1 MIQNDRSFTF
11 DRVVQLALFAG
22 LAWGLVLLLDYLS
35 DVLLP
40 FVIGLVVAYFLDPV
54 TNRVQHVIKQ
64 RVLAALFTLVSITLA
79 VSLVVWFMVPMV
91 GNELAEMGRTVSKMA
106 ANTELAQAAKEHLP
120 ENVWEEV
127 NEILKRDDVKR
138 YLTSDGAVQMAKD
151 TAKNLLPG
159 AWGVLSGAANVLTFI
174 TGILVIMLYVV
185 FLLIDYHNMA
195 ARWRDY
201 LPPSIRDDVSGFV
214 EEFIQATNRYFRSQ
228 ALVACCVAVLFAIG
242 FSTIGLPLAILMGIF
257 IGLLNM
263 VPYLQIVGTI
273 PCLLLAG
280 LKALEQGDNFL
291 GALGLV
297 LLVFGVVQLIQE
309 TVLVSRFQ
317 GEAMGLSPAIIL
329 LSISVWGKLLGFLG
343 LILALP
349 LTCLGLD
356 LLSPLSLEIRT
367 GGRTLE
373 EQGIEEPVVQKKPLR
388 IALYESPTP
397 NINDS
402 LISGY
407 LSTTD
412 KLQR

>member
-11 DRVVQLALFAG
+11 ARVVQLALFAG

-79 VSLVVWFMVPMV
+79 VSLVAWFMVPMV
-91 GNELAEMGRTVSKMA
+91 GNELAQMGRTVSKMA

-185 FLLIDYHNMA
+185 FLLIDYHNIA

-349 LTCLGLD
+349 LTCLGLAYYRRY
-356 LLSPLSLEIRT
+356 LWKF
-367 GGRTLE
+367 
-373 EQGIEEPVVQKKPLR
+373 EPAGEPSKIK
-388 IALYESPTP
+388 E
-397 NINDS
+397 
-402 LISGY
+402 
-407 LSTTD
+407 
-412 KLQR
+412 

>member
-1 MIQNDRSFTF
+1 MIPNDRSFTF

-91 GNELAEMGRTVSKMA
+91 GNELADMGRTVSKMA
-106 ANTELAQAAKEHLP
+106 SNTELAQAAKEHLP
-120 ENVWEEV
+120 ENVWEEL

-151 TAKNLLPG
+151 TAKKLLPG
-159 AWGVLSGAANVLTFI
+159 VWGVLSGAANVLTFI
-174 TGILVIMLYVV
+174 TGLLVIMLYVV

-201 LPPSIRDDVSGFV
+201 LPPSMRDDVSRFV

-228 ALVACCVAVLFAIG
+228 ALVACCVAVLFAIS
-242 FSTIGLPLAILMGIF
+242 FSIIGLPLAILMGIF

-280 LKALEQGDNFL
+280 LKALEQGDNFF

-349 LTCLGLD
+349 LTCLGLIYYRRY
-356 LLSPLSLEIRT
+356 LWKLEPA
-367 GGRTLE
+367 G
-373 EQGIEEPVVQKKPLR
+373 EPSEIK
-388 IALYESPTP
+388 E
-397 NINDS
+397 
-402 LISGY
+402 
-407 LSTTD
+407 
-412 KLQR
+412 

>member
-1 MIQNDRSFTF
+1 MIPNDRSFTF
-11 DRVVQLALFAG
+11 DRVLQLALFAG

-106 ANTELAQAAKEHLP
+106 ANTELAQAAKENLP

-151 TAKNLLPG
+151 TAKKLLPG
-159 AWGVLSGAANVLTFI
+159 VWGVLSGAANVLTFI
-174 TGILVIMLYVV
+174 TGLLVIMLYVV

-228 ALVACCVAVLFAIG
+228 ALVACCVAVLFSIG
-242 FSTIGLPLAILMGIF
+242 FSIIGLPLAILMGIF

-349 LTCLGLD
+349 LTCLGLAYYRRY
-356 LLSPLSLEIRT
+356 LWKF
-367 GGRTLE
+367 
-373 EQGIEEPVVQKKPLR
+373 EPAGEPSKIK
-388 IALYESPTP
+388 E
-397 NINDS
+397 
-402 LISGY
+402 
-407 LSTTD
+407 
-412 KLQR
+412 

>member
-1 MIQNDRSFTF
+1 MIPNDRSFTF

-40 FVIGLVVAYFLDPV
+40 FVTGLVVAYFLDPV

-91 GNELAEMGRTVSKMA
+91 GNELADMGRTVSKMA

-151 TAKNLLPG
+151 TAKKLLPG
-159 AWGVLSGAANVLTFI
+159 VWGVLSGAANVLTFI
-174 TGILVIMLYVV
+174 TGLLVIMLYVV

-201 LPPSIRDDVSGFV
+201 LPPSMRDDVSGFV

-242 FSTIGLPLAILMGIF
+242 FSIIGLPLAILMGIF

-349 LTCLGLD
+349 LTCLGLAYYRRY
-356 LLSPLSLEIRT
+356 LWKF
-367 GGRTLE
+367 
-373 EQGIEEPVVQKKPLR
+373 EPAGEPSKIK
-388 IALYESPTP
+388 E
-397 NINDS
+397 
-402 LISGY
+402 
-407 LSTTD
+407 
-412 KLQR
+412 

>member
-1 MIQNDRSFTF
+1 MIPNDRSFTF

-40 FVIGLVVAYFLDPV
+40 FFAGLVVAYFLDPV
-54 TNRVQHVIKQ
+54 TNRVHHVIKQ

-91 GNELAEMGRTVSKMA
+91 GNELADMGRTVSKMA
-106 ANTELAQAAKEHLP
+106 SNTELAQAAKEHLP
-120 ENVWEEV
+120 ENVWEEL

-151 TAKNLLPG
+151 TAKKLLPG
-159 AWGVLSGAANVLTFI
+159 VWGVLSGAANVLTFI
-174 TGILVIMLYVV
+174 TGLLVIMLYVV

-201 LPPSIRDDVSGFV
+201 LPPSMRDDVSRFV

-242 FSTIGLPLAILMGIF
+242 FSIIGLPLAILMGIF

-280 LKALEQGDNFL
+280 LKALEQGDNFF

-349 LTCLGLD
+349 LTCLGLIYYRRY
-356 LLSPLSLEIRT
+356 LWKLEPA
-367 GGRTLE
+367 G
-373 EQGIEEPVVQKKPLR
+373 EPSEIK
-388 IALYESPTP
+388 E
-397 NINDS
+397 
-402 LISGY
+402 
-407 LSTTD
+407 
-412 KLQR
+412 

>member
-1 MIQNDRSFTF
+1 MIPNDRSFTF

-22 LAWGLVLLLDYLS
+22 LVWGLVLLLDYLS

-40 FVIGLVVAYFLDPV
+40 FFVGLLVAYFLDPV
-54 TNRVQHVIKQ
+54 TNRVQHVIKP
-64 RVLAALFTLVSITLA
+64 RVLAALFTMVSITLA
-79 VSLVVWFMVPMV
+79 VSLVFWFMVPMV
-91 GNELAEMGRTVSKMA
+91 GNELADMGRTVSKMA

-127 NEILKRDDVKR
+127 NEILKHDDVKR

-151 TAKNLLPG
+151 TAKKLLPG
-159 AWGVLSGAANVLTFI
+159 VWGVLSGAANVLTFI
-174 TGILVIMLYVV
+174 TGLLVIMLYVV

-201 LPPSIRDDVSGFV
+201 LPPSMRDDVSRFV

-242 FSTIGLPLAILMGIF
+242 FSIIGLPLAILMGIF

-349 LTCLGLD
+349 LTCLGLIYYRRY
-356 LLSPLSLEIRT
+356 LWKLEPT
-367 GGRTLE
+367 S
-373 EQGIEEPVVQKKPLR
+373 EPSEIK
-388 IALYESPTP
+388 E
-397 NINDS
+397 
-402 LISGY
+402 
-407 LSTTD
+407 
-412 KLQR
+412 

>member
-1 MIQNDRSFTF
+1 MIPNDRTLTF
-11 DRVVQLALFAG
+11 DRVIQLALFAG
-22 LAWGLVLLLDYLS
+22 LVWGLVLLLDYLS

-40 FVIGLVVAYFLDPV
+40 FFAGLVVAYFLDPV

-91 GNELAEMGRTVSKMA
+91 GNELADMGRTVSKMA

-151 TAKNLLPG
+151 TAKKLLPG
-159 AWGVLSGAANVLTFI
+159 VWGVLSGAANVLTFI
-174 TGILVIMLYVV
+174 TGLLVIMLYVV

-201 LPPSIRDDVSGFV
+201 LPPSMRDDVSRFV

-242 FSTIGLPLAILMGIF
+242 FSIISLPLAILMGIF

-280 LKALEQGDNFL
+280 LKALEQGDNFF

-349 LTCLGLD
+349 LTCLGLIYYRRY
-356 LLSPLSLEIRT
+356 LWKLEPAN
-367 GGRTLE
+367 
-373 EQGIEEPVVQKKPLR
+373 EPSEIK
-388 IALYESPTP
+388 E
-397 NINDS
+397 
-402 LISGY
+402 
-407 LSTTD
+407 
-412 KLQR
+412 

>member
-1 MIQNDRSFTF
+1 MIPNDRSFTF
-11 DRVVQLALFAG
+11 DRVLQLALFAG
-22 LAWGLVLLLDYLS
+22 LVWGLVLLLDYLS

-79 VSLVVWFMVPMV
+79 VSLIFWFMVPMV
-91 GNELAEMGRTVSKMA
+91 GNELSDMGRTVSKMA

-151 TAKNLLPG
+151 TAKKLLPG
-159 AWGVLSGAANVLTFI
+159 VWGVLSGAANVLTFI
-174 TGILVIMLYVV
+174 TGLLVIMLYVV

-242 FSTIGLPLAILMGIF
+242 FSIIGLPLAILMGIF

-349 LTCLGLD
+349 LTCLGLAYYRRY
-356 LLSPLSLEIRT
+356 LWKF
-367 GGRTLE
+367 
-373 EQGIEEPVVQKKPLR
+373 EPAGEPSKIK
-388 IALYESPTP
+388 E
-397 NINDS
+397 
-402 LISGY
+402 
-407 LSTTD
+407 
-412 KLQR
+412 

>member
-1 MIQNDRSFTF
+1 MIPNDRSFTF
-11 DRVVQLALFAG
+11 DRVVRLALFAG

-40 FVIGLVVAYFLDPV
+40 FVTGLVVAYFLDPV
-54 TNRVQHVIKQ
+54 TNRVQRVIKK

-91 GNELAEMGRTVSKMA
+91 GNELADMGRTVSKMA
-106 ANTELAQAAKEHLP
+106 ADTELAQAAKERLP
-120 ENVWEEV
+120 ENVREEV

-151 TAKNLLPG
+151 TAKKLLPG
-159 AWGVLSGAANVLTFI
+159 VWGVLSGAANVLTFI
-174 TGILVIMLYVV
+174 TGLLVIMLYVV

-201 LPPSIRDDVSGFV
+201 LPPGMRDDVSGFV
-214 EEFIQATNRYFRSQ
+214 GEFIQATNRYFRSQ

-242 FSTIGLPLAILMGIF
+242 FSIIGLPLAILMGIF

-263 VPYLQIVGTI
+263 VPYLQTVGTI

-280 LKALEQGDNFL
+280 LKALEQGDSFL

-297 LLVFGVVQLIQE
+297 LLVFGVVQLIQD
-309 TVLVSRFQ
+309 TVLVPRFQ

-329 LSISVWGKLLGFLG
+329 LSLSVWGKLLGFLG

-349 LTCLGLD
+349 LTCLGLTYYRRYLWKFEPAGD
-356 LLSPLSLEIRT
+356 PPEIK
-367 GGRTLE
+367 E
-373 EQGIEEPVVQKKPLR
+373 
-388 IALYESPTP
+388 
-397 NINDS
+397 
-402 LISGY
+402 
-407 LSTTD
+407 
-412 KLQR
+412 

>member
-1 MIQNDRSFTF
+1 MIPNDRSFTF
-11 DRVVQLALFAG
+11 DRVVRLALFAG
-22 LAWGLVLLLDYLS
+22 LSWGLVLLLDYLS

-40 FVIGLVVAYFLDPV
+40 FFAGLVVAYFLDPV

-120 ENVWEEV
+120 ENVWEEL

-151 TAKNLLPG
+151 TAKKLLPG
-159 AWGVLSGAANVLTFI
+159 VWGVLSGAANVLTFI
-174 TGILVIMLYVV
+174 TGLLVIMLYVV

-228 ALVACCVAVLFAIG
+228 ALVACCVAVLFAFG
-242 FSTIGLPLAILMGIF
+242 FSIIGLPLAILMGIF

-349 LTCLGLD
+349 LTCLGLIYYRRY
-356 LLSPLSLEIRT
+356 LWKLEPA
-367 GGRTLE
+367 G
-373 EQGIEEPVVQKKPLR
+373 EPSEIK
-388 IALYESPTP
+388 E
-397 NINDS
+397 
-402 LISGY
+402 
-407 LSTTD
+407 
-412 KLQR
+412 

>member
-1 MIQNDRSFTF
+1 MIPNDRSFTF

-40 FVIGLVVAYFLDPV
+40 FVTGLVVAYFLDPV

-91 GNELAEMGRTVSKMA
+91 GNELADMGRTVSKMA

-151 TAKNLLPG
+151 TAKKLLPG
-159 AWGVLSGAANVLTFI
+159 VWGVLSGAANVLTFI
-174 TGILVIMLYVV
+174 TGLLVIMLYVV

-201 LPPSIRDDVSGFV
+201 LPPSMRDDVSGFV

-242 FSTIGLPLAILMGIF
+242 FSIIGLPLAILMGIF

-349 LTCLGLD
+349 LTCLGLTYYRRY
-356 LLSPLSLEIRT
+356 LWKF
-367 GGRTLE
+367 
-373 EQGIEEPVVQKKPLR
+373 EPVGDHQEIEK
-388 IALYESPTP
+388 
-397 NINDS
+397 
-402 LISGY
+402 
-407 LSTTD
+407 
-412 KLQR
+412 

>member
-1 MIQNDRSFTF
+1 MIPNDRSFTF
-11 DRVVQLALFAG
+11 GRVLQLALFAG
-22 LAWGLVLLLDYLS
+22 LVWGLVLLLAYLS

-54 TNRVQHVIKQ
+54 TNRVQRVIKQ

-91 GNELAEMGRTVSKMA
+91 GNELADMGRTVSKMA
-106 ANTELAQAAKEHLP
+106 SNTELAQAAKEHLP
-120 ENVWEEV
+120 ENVWEEL

-151 TAKNLLPG
+151 TAKKLLPG
-159 AWGVLSGAANVLTFI
+159 VWGVLSGAGNVLTFI
-174 TGILVIMLYVV
+174 TGLLVIMLYVV

-242 FSTIGLPLAILMGIF
+242 FSIIGLPLAILMGIF

-349 LTCLGLD
+349 LTCLGLTYYRRY
-356 LLSPLSLEIRT
+356 LWKF
-367 GGRTLE
+367 
-373 EQGIEEPVVQKKPLR
+373 EPAGKPSKNK
-388 IALYESPTP
+388 E
-397 NINDS
+397 
-402 LISGY
+402 
-407 LSTTD
+407 
-412 KLQR
+412 

>member
-1 MIQNDRSFTF
+1 MIPNDRTFTF
-11 DRVVQLALFAG
+11 DRVVRLALFAG

-40 FVIGLVVAYFLDPV
+40 FFAGLVVAYFLDPV
-54 TNRVQHVIKQ
+54 TNRVQHVIKP

-79 VSLVVWFMVPMV
+79 ISLVVWVMVPMV
-91 GNELAEMGRTVSKMA
+91 GNELADMGRTVSKMA

-151 TAKNLLPG
+151 TAKKLLPG
-159 AWGVLSGAANVLTFI
+159 VWGVLSGAANVLTFI
-174 TGILVIMLYVV
+174 TGLLVIMLYVV

-201 LPPSIRDDVSGFV
+201 LPPGMRDDVSGFV
-214 EEFIQATNRYFRSQ
+214 GEFIQATNRYFRSQ

-242 FSTIGLPLAILMGIF
+242 FSIIGLPLAILMGIF

-263 VPYLQIVGTI
+263 VPYLQTVGTI

-280 LKALEQGDNFL
+280 LKALEQGDSFL

-297 LLVFGVVQLIQE
+297 LLVFGVVQLIQD
-309 TVLVSRFQ
+309 TVLVPRFQ

-329 LSISVWGKLLGFLG
+329 LSLSVWGKLLGFLG

-349 LTCLGLD
+349 LTCLGLTYYRRYLWKFEPAGD
-356 LLSPLSLEIRT
+356 PPEIK
-367 GGRTLE
+367 E
-373 EQGIEEPVVQKKPLR
+373 
-388 IALYESPTP
+388 
-397 NINDS
+397 
-402 LISGY
+402 
-407 LSTTD
+407 
-412 KLQR
+412 

>member
-11 DRVVQLALFAG
+11 GRVLQLALFAG
-22 LAWGLVLLLDYLS
+22 LVWGLVLLLDYLS

-54 TNRVQHVIKQ
+54 TNRVQHFIKQ

-120 ENVWEEV
+120 ENVWEEM

-242 FSTIGLPLAILMGIF
+242 FFTIGLPLAILMGIF

-349 LTCLGLD
+349 LTCLGLTYYRRY
-356 LLSPLSLEIRT
+356 LWKFEPAGEPSEIK
-367 GGRTLE
+367 E
-373 EQGIEEPVVQKKPLR
+373 
-388 IALYESPTP
+388 
-397 NINDS
+397 
-402 LISGY
+402 
-407 LSTTD
+407 
-412 KLQR
+412 

>member
-79 VSLVVWFMVPMV
+79 VSLVAWFMVPMV
-91 GNELAEMGRTVSKMA
+91 GNELAQMGRTVSKMA

-201 LPPSIRDDVSGFV
+201 LPPSIRDEVSGFV

-349 LTCLGLD
+349 LTCLGLAYYRRY
-356 LLSPLSLEIRT
+356 LWKF
-367 GGRTLE
+367 
-373 EQGIEEPVVQKKPLR
+373 EPAGEPSKNK
-388 IALYESPTP
+388 E
-397 NINDS
+397 
-402 LISGY
+402 
-407 LSTTD
+407 
-412 KLQR
+412 

>member
-1 MIQNDRSFTF
+1 MIPNDRSFTF

-40 FVIGLVVAYFLDPV
+40 FVTGLVVAYFLDPV

-91 GNELAEMGRTVSKMA
+91 GNELADMGRTVSKMA

-151 TAKNLLPG
+151 TAKKLLPG
-159 AWGVLSGAANVLTFI
+159 VWGVLSGAANVLTFI
-174 TGILVIMLYVV
+174 TGLLVIMLYVV

-201 LPPSIRDDVSGFV
+201 LPPSMRDDVSRFV

-242 FSTIGLPLAILMGIF
+242 FSIIGLPLAILMGIF

-349 LTCLGLD
+349 LTCLGLAYYRRY
-356 LLSPLSLEIRT
+356 LWKF
-367 GGRTLE
+367 
-373 EQGIEEPVVQKKPLR
+373 EPAGEPSKNK
-388 IALYESPTP
+388 E
-397 NINDS
+397 
-402 LISGY
+402 
-407 LSTTD
+407 
-412 KLQR
+412 

>member
-1 MIQNDRSFTF
+1 MIPNDRSFTF
-11 DRVVQLALFAG
+11 GRVLQLALFAG

-79 VSLVVWFMVPMV
+79 VSLVAWFMVPMV
-91 GNELAEMGRTVSKMA
+91 GNELAQMGRTVSKMA

-151 TAKNLLPG
+151 TAKKLLPG
-159 AWGVLSGAANVLTFI
+159 VWGVLSGAANVLTFI
-174 TGILVIMLYVV
+174 TGLLVIMLYVV

-242 FSTIGLPLAILMGIF
+242 FFTIGLPLAILMGIF

-349 LTCLGLD
+349 LTCLGLAYYRRY
-356 LLSPLSLEIRT
+356 LWKF
-367 GGRTLE
+367 
-373 EQGIEEPVVQKKPLR
+373 EPAGEPSKIK
-388 IALYESPTP
+388 E
-397 NINDS
+397 
-402 LISGY
+402 
-407 LSTTD
+407 
-412 KLQR
+412 

>member
-1 MIQNDRSFTF
+1 MIPNDRSFTF

-40 FVIGLVVAYFLDPV
+40 FVTGLVVAYFLDPV

-91 GNELAEMGRTVSKMA
+91 GNELADMGRTVSKMA

-151 TAKNLLPG
+151 TAKKLLPG
-159 AWGVLSGAANVLTFI
+159 VWGVLSGAANVLTFI
-174 TGILVIMLYVV
+174 TGLLVIMLYVV

-201 LPPSIRDDVSGFV
+201 LPPSMRDDVSGFV

-242 FSTIGLPLAILMGIF
+242 FSIIGLPLAILMGIF

-349 LTCLGLD
+349 LTCLGLTYYRRYLWKYD
-356 LLSPLSLEIRT
+356 QPGYSPEIK
-367 GGRTLE
+367 E
-373 EQGIEEPVVQKKPLR
+373 
-388 IALYESPTP
+388 
-397 NINDS
+397 
-402 LISGY
+402 
-407 LSTTD
+407 
-412 KLQR
+412 

>member
-1 MIQNDRSFTF
+1 MIPNDRSFTF

-40 FVIGLVVAYFLDPV
+40 FVTGLVVAYFLDPV

-91 GNELAEMGRTVSKMA
+91 GNELADMGRTVSKMA

-201 LPPSIRDDVSGFV
+201 LPPSMRDDVSGFV

-242 FSTIGLPLAILMGIF
+242 FSIIGLPLAILMGIF

-280 LKALEQGDNFL
+280 LKALEQGDNFF

-349 LTCLGLD
+349 LTCLGLTYYRRY
-356 LLSPLSLEIRT
+356 LWKF
-367 GGRTLE
+367 
-373 EQGIEEPVVQKKPLR
+373 EPAGEPSKIK
-388 IALYESPTP
+388 E
-397 NINDS
+397 
-402 LISGY
+402 
-407 LSTTD
+407 
-412 KLQR
+412 

>member
-1 MIQNDRSFTF
+1 MIPNDRSFTF

-40 FVIGLVVAYFLDPV
+40 FFAGLVVAYFLDPV

-91 GNELAEMGRTVSKMA
+91 GNELADMGRTVSKMA
-106 ANTELAQAAKEHLP
+106 SNTELAQAAKEHLP
-120 ENVWEEV
+120 ENVWEEL

-151 TAKNLLPG
+151 TAKKLLPG
-159 AWGVLSGAANVLTFI
+159 VWGVLSGAANVLTFI
-174 TGILVIMLYVV
+174 TGLLVIMLYVV

-201 LPPSIRDDVSGFV
+201 LPPSMRDDVSRFV

-242 FSTIGLPLAILMGIF
+242 FSIIGLPLAILMGIF

-280 LKALEQGDNFL
+280 LKALEQGDNFF

-349 LTCLGLD
+349 LTCLGLIYYRRY
-356 LLSPLSLEIRT
+356 LWKLEPA
-367 GGRTLE
+367 G
-373 EQGIEEPVVQKKPLR
+373 KPSE
-388 IALYESPTP
+388 IKE
-397 NINDS
+397 
-402 LISGY
+402 
-407 LSTTD
+407 
-412 KLQR
+412 

>member
-1 MIQNDRSFTF
+1 MIPNDRSFTF

-40 FVIGLVVAYFLDPV
+40 FVTGLVVAYFLDPV
-54 TNRVQHVIKQ
+54 TNLVQHVIKQ

-91 GNELAEMGRTVSKMA
+91 GNELADMGRTVSKMA
-106 ANTELAQAAKEHLP
+106 SNTELAQAAKEHLP
-120 ENVWEEV
+120 ENVWEEL

-151 TAKNLLPG
+151 TAKKLLPG
-159 AWGVLSGAANVLTFI
+159 VWGVLSGAANVLTFI
-174 TGILVIMLYVV
+174 TGLLVIMLYVV

-201 LPPSIRDDVSGFV
+201 LPPSMRDDVSRFV

-242 FSTIGLPLAILMGIF
+242 FSIIGLPLAILMGIF

-349 LTCLGLD
+349 LTCLGLIYYRRY
-356 LLSPLSLEIRT
+356 LWKLEPA
-367 GGRTLE
+367 G
-373 EQGIEEPVVQKKPLR
+373 EPSEIK
-388 IALYESPTP
+388 E
-397 NINDS
+397 
-402 LISGY
+402 
-407 LSTTD
+407 
-412 KLQR
+412 

>member
-1 MIQNDRSFTF
+1 MIPNDRSLTF
-11 DRVVQLALFAG
+11 DRVIQLALFAG
-22 LAWGLVLLLDYLS
+22 LVWGLVLLLDYLS

-40 FVIGLVVAYFLDPV
+40 FFVGLLVAYFLDPV

-64 RVLAALFTLVSITLA
+64 RVLAALFTMVSITLA
-79 VSLVVWFMVPMV
+79 VSLVFWFMVPMV
-91 GNELAEMGRTVSKMA
+91 GNELADMGRTVSKMA

-127 NEILKRDDVKR
+127 NEILKHDDVKR

-151 TAKNLLPG
+151 TAKKLLPG
-159 AWGVLSGAANVLTFI
+159 VWGVLSGAANVLTFI
-174 TGILVIMLYVV
+174 TGLLVIMLYVV

-201 LPPSIRDDVSGFV
+201 LPPSMRDDVSRFV

-242 FSTIGLPLAILMGIF
+242 FSIISLPLAILMGIF

-280 LKALEQGDNFL
+280 LKALEQGDNFF

-309 TVLVSRFQ
+309 TVLVPRLQ

-349 LTCLGLD
+349 LTCLGLIYYRRY
-356 LLSPLSLEIRT
+356 LWKLEPAN
-367 GGRTLE
+367 
-373 EQGIEEPVVQKKPLR
+373 EPSEIK
-388 IALYESPTP
+388 E
-397 NINDS
+397 
-402 LISGY
+402 
-407 LSTTD
+407 
-412 KLQR
+412 

>member
-1 MIQNDRSFTF
+1 MIPNDRSFTF

-40 FVIGLVVAYFLDPV
+40 FVTGLVVAYFLDPV

-91 GNELAEMGRTVSKMA
+91 GNELADMGRTVSKMA
-106 ANTELAQAAKEHLP
+106 SNTELAQAAKEHLP

-201 LPPSIRDDVSGFV
+201 LPPSMRDDVSGFV

-242 FSTIGLPLAILMGIF
+242 FFTIGLPLAILMGIF

-263 VPYLQIVGTI
+263 VPYLQIVGTL

-349 LTCLGLD
+349 LTCLGLAYYRRY
-356 LLSPLSLEIRT
+356 LWKF
-367 GGRTLE
+367 
-373 EQGIEEPVVQKKPLR
+373 EPAGEPSKNK
-388 IALYESPTP
+388 E
-397 NINDS
+397 
-402 LISGY
+402 
-407 LSTTD
+407 
-412 KLQR
+412 

>member
-1 MIQNDRSFTF
+1 MIPNDRSFTF

-40 FVIGLVVAYFLDPV
+40 FFAGLVVAYFLDPV

-91 GNELAEMGRTVSKMA
+91 GNELADMGRTVSKMA
-106 ANTELAQAAKEHLP
+106 SNTELAQAAKEHLP

-151 TAKNLLPG
+151 TAKKLLPG
-159 AWGVLSGAANVLTFI
+159 VWGVLSGAANVLTFI
-174 TGILVIMLYVV
+174 TGLLVIMLYVV

-201 LPPSIRDDVSGFV
+201 LPPSMRDDVSRFV

-242 FSTIGLPLAILMGIF
+242 FSIIGLPLAILMGIF

-349 LTCLGLD
+349 LTCLGLTYYRRY
-356 LLSPLSLEIRT
+356 LWKF
-367 GGRTLE
+367 
-373 EQGIEEPVVQKKPLR
+373 EPAGEPSDIK
-388 IALYESPTP
+388 E
-397 NINDS
+397 
-402 LISGY
+402 
-407 LSTTD
+407 
-412 KLQR
+412 

>member
-1 MIQNDRSFTF
+1 MIPNDRSFTF
-11 DRVVQLALFAG
+11 DRVVRLALFAG

-40 FVIGLVVAYFLDPV
+40 FFAGLVVAYFLDPV

-91 GNELAEMGRTVSKMA
+91 GNELADMGRTVSKMA
-106 ANTELAQAAKEHLP
+106 SNTELAQAAKEHLP
-120 ENVWEEV
+120 ENVWEEL

-151 TAKNLLPG
+151 TAKKLLPG
-159 AWGVLSGAANVLTFI
+159 VWGVLSGAANVLTFI
-174 TGILVIMLYVV
+174 TGLLVIMLYVV

-201 LPPSIRDDVSGFV
+201 LPPSMRDDVSRFV

-228 ALVACCVAVLFAIG
+228 ALVACCVAVLFAIS
-242 FSTIGLPLAILMGIF
+242 FSIIGLPLAILMGIF

-349 LTCLGLD
+349 LTCLGLIYYRRY
-356 LLSPLSLEIRT
+356 LWKLEPA
-367 GGRTLE
+367 G
-373 EQGIEEPVVQKKPLR
+373 EPSEIK
-388 IALYESPTP
+388 E
-397 NINDS
+397 
-402 LISGY
+402 
-407 LSTTD
+407 
-412 KLQR
+412 

>member
-1 MIQNDRSFTF
+1 MIPNDRSFTF

-40 FVIGLVVAYFLDPV
+40 FFAGLVVAYFLDPV

-91 GNELAEMGRTVSKMA
+91 GNELADMGRTVSKMA
-106 ANTELAQAAKEHLP
+106 SNTELAQAAKEHLP
-120 ENVWEEV
+120 ENVWEEL

-138 YLTSDGAVQMAKD
+138 YLTSDGALQMAKD
-151 TAKNLLPG
+151 TAKKLLPG
-159 AWGVLSGAANVLTFI
+159 VWGVLSGAANVLTFI
-174 TGILVIMLYVV
+174 TGLLVIMLYVV

-201 LPPSIRDDVSGFV
+201 LPPSMRDDVSRFV

-242 FSTIGLPLAILMGIF
+242 FSIIGLPLAILMGIF

-280 LKALEQGDNFL
+280 LKALEQGDNFF

-349 LTCLGLD
+349 LTCLGLIYYRRY
-356 LLSPLSLEIRT
+356 LWKLEPA
-367 GGRTLE
+367 G
-373 EQGIEEPVVQKKPLR
+373 EPSEIK
-388 IALYESPTP
+388 E
-397 NINDS
+397 
-402 LISGY
+402 
-407 LSTTD
+407 
-412 KLQR
+412 

>member
-1 MIQNDRSFTF
+1 MIPNDRSFTF

-40 FVIGLVVAYFLDPV
+40 FFAGLVVAYFLDPV

-91 GNELAEMGRTVSKMA
+91 GNELADMGRTVSKMA
-106 ANTELAQAAKEHLP
+106 SNTELAQAAKEHLP

-151 TAKNLLPG
+151 TAKKLLPG
-159 AWGVLSGAANVLTFI
+159 VWGVLSGAANVLTFI
-174 TGILVIMLYVV
+174 TGLLVIMLYVV

-201 LPPSIRDDVSGFV
+201 LPPSMRDDVSRFV

-242 FSTIGLPLAILMGIF
+242 FSIIGLPLAILMGIF

-349 LTCLGLD
+349 LTCLGLIYYRRY
-356 LLSPLSLEIRT
+356 LWKF
-367 GGRTLE
+367 
-373 EQGIEEPVVQKKPLR
+373 EPAGEPSKNK
-388 IALYESPTP
+388 E
-397 NINDS
+397 
-402 LISGY
+402 
-407 LSTTD
+407 
-412 KLQR
+412 

>member
-1 MIQNDRSFTF
+1 MIPNDRSFTF
-11 DRVVQLALFAG
+11 DRVVRLALFAG

-40 FVIGLVVAYFLDPV
+40 FVTGLVVAYFLDPV
-54 TNRVQHVIKQ
+54 TNRVQHVIKP

-91 GNELAEMGRTVSKMA
+91 GNELADMGRTVSKMA
-106 ANTELAQAAKEHLP
+106 SNTELAQAAKEHLP

-151 TAKNLLPG
+151 TAKKLLPG
-159 AWGVLSGAANVLTFI
+159 VWGVLSGAANVLTFI
-174 TGILVIMLYVV
+174 TGLLVIMLYVV

-201 LPPSIRDDVSGFV
+201 LPPSMRDDVSRFV

-242 FSTIGLPLAILMGIF
+242 FSIIGLPLAILMGIF

-263 VPYLQIVGTI
+263 VPYLQTVGTI

-317 GEAMGLSPAIIL
+317 GKAMGLSPAIIL

-349 LTCLGLD
+349 LTCLGLIYYRRY
-356 LLSPLSLEIRT
+356 LWKLEPA
-367 GGRTLE
+367 G
-373 EQGIEEPVVQKKPLR
+373 EPSEIK
-388 IALYESPTP
+388 E
-397 NINDS
+397 
-402 LISGY
+402 
-407 LSTTD
+407 
-412 KLQR
+412 

>member
-1 MIQNDRSFTF
+1 MISNDRSFTF
-11 DRVVQLALFAG
+11 DRVVRLALFAG

-40 FVIGLVVAYFLDPV
+40 FFAGLVVAYFLDPV
-54 TNRVQHVIKQ
+54 TNQVQHVIKQ

-91 GNELAEMGRTVSKMA
+91 GNELADMGRTVSKMA
-106 ANTELAQAAKEHLP
+106 SNTELAQAAKEHLP
-120 ENVWEEV
+120 ENVWEEL

-151 TAKNLLPG
+151 TAKKLLPG
-159 AWGVLSGAANVLTFI
+159 VWGVLSGAANVLTFI
-174 TGILVIMLYVV
+174 TGLLVIMLYVV

-201 LPPSIRDDVSGFV
+201 LPPSMRDDVSGFV

-228 ALVACCVAVLFAIG
+228 ALLASCVAVLFAIG
-242 FSTIGLPLAILMGIF
+242 FSIIGLPLAILMGIL

-291 GALGLV
+291 GALSLV

-349 LTCLGLD
+349 LTCLGLTYYRRY
-356 LLSPLSLEIRT
+356 LWKFEPAGEPSEIK
-367 GGRTLE
+367 E
-373 EQGIEEPVVQKKPLR
+373 
-388 IALYESPTP
+388 
-397 NINDS
+397 
-402 LISGY
+402 
-407 LSTTD
+407 
-412 KLQR
+412 

>member
-1 MIQNDRSFTF
+1 MIPNDRSFTF
-11 DRVVQLALFAG
+11 GRVLQLALFAG

-40 FVIGLVVAYFLDPV
+40 FVTGLVVAYFLDPV

-91 GNELAEMGRTVSKMA
+91 GNELADMGRTVSKMA
-106 ANTELAQAAKEHLP
+106 SNTELAQTAKEHLP

-138 YLTSDGAVQMAKD
+138 YLTSDGALQMAKD
-151 TAKNLLPG
+151 TAKKLLPG
-159 AWGVLSGAANVLTFI
+159 VWGVLSGAANVLTFI
-174 TGILVIMLYVV
+174 TGLLVIMLYVV

-201 LPPSIRDDVSGFV
+201 LPPSMRDDVSRFV

-242 FSTIGLPLAILMGIF
+242 FSIIGLPLAILMGIF

-349 LTCLGLD
+349 LTCLGLAYYRRY
-356 LLSPLSLEIRT
+356 LWKF
-367 GGRTLE
+367 
-373 EQGIEEPVVQKKPLR
+373 EPAGEPSKNK
-388 IALYESPTP
+388 E
-397 NINDS
+397 
-402 LISGY
+402 
-407 LSTTD
+407 
-412 KLQR
+412 

>member
-1 MIQNDRSFTF
+1 MIPNDHSFTF

-40 FVIGLVVAYFLDPV
+40 FVTGLVVAYFLDPI

-79 VSLVVWFMVPMV
+79 VSLIVWFMVPIV
-91 GNELAEMGRTVSKMA
+91 GNELADMGRTVSKMA

-151 TAKNLLPG
+151 TAKKLLPG
-159 AWGVLSGAANVLTFI
+159 VWGVLSGAANVLTFI
-174 TGILVIMLYVV
+174 TGFLVIMLYVV

-201 LPPSIRDDVSGFV
+201 LPPSMRDDVSGFV

-228 ALVACCVAVLFAIG
+228 ALVACCVAVLFVIG
-242 FSTIGLPLAILMGIF
+242 FSIIGLPLAILMAIF

-291 GALGLV
+291 GSLGLV

-317 GEAMGLSPAIIL
+317 GKAMGLSPAIIL

-349 LTCLGLD
+349 FTCLGLIYYRRY
-356 LLSPLSLEIRT
+356 LWKFEPAGEPSEIK
-367 GGRTLE
+367 E
-373 EQGIEEPVVQKKPLR
+373 
-388 IALYESPTP
+388 
-397 NINDS
+397 
-402 LISGY
+402 
-407 LSTTD
+407 
-412 KLQR
+412 

>member
-1 MIQNDRSFTF
+1 MIQNDRYFTF
-11 DRVVQLALFAG
+11 GRVVQLALFAG
-22 LAWGLVLLLDYLS
+22 LAWGIVLLLDYLS

-79 VSLVVWFMVPMV
+79 VSLVAWFMVPMV
-91 GNELAEMGRTVSKMA
+91 GNELAQMGRTVSKMA

-349 LTCLGLD
+349 LTCLGLAYYRRY
-356 LLSPLSLEIRT
+356 LWKF
-367 GGRTLE
+367 
-373 EQGIEEPVVQKKPLR
+373 EPAGEPSKNK
-388 IALYESPTP
+388 E
-397 NINDS
+397 
-402 LISGY
+402 
-407 LSTTD
+407 
-412 KLQR
+412 

>member
-1 MIQNDRSFTF
+1 MIPNDRSFTF

-40 FVIGLVVAYFLDPV
+40 FFAGLVVAYFLDPV

-91 GNELAEMGRTVSKMA
+91 GNELADMGRTVSKMA
-106 ANTELAQAAKEHLP
+106 SNTELAQAAKEHLP
-120 ENVWEEV
+120 ENVWEEL

-151 TAKNLLPG
+151 TAKKLLPG
-159 AWGVLSGAANVLTFI
+159 VWGVLSGAANVLTFI
-174 TGILVIMLYVV
+174 TGLLVIMLYVV

-201 LPPSIRDDVSGFV
+201 LPPSMRDDVSRFV

-228 ALVACCVAVLFAIG
+228 ALVACCVAVLFAIS
-242 FSTIGLPLAILMGIF
+242 FSIIGLPLAILMGIF

-280 LKALEQGDNFL
+280 LKALEQGDNFF

-309 TVLVSRFQ
+309 TVLVSRLQ

-349 LTCLGLD
+349 LTCLGLIYYRRY
-356 LLSPLSLEIRT
+356 LWKLEPA
-367 GGRTLE
+367 G
-373 EQGIEEPVVQKKPLR
+373 EPSEIK
-388 IALYESPTP
+388 E
-397 NINDS
+397 
-402 LISGY
+402 
-407 LSTTD
+407 
-412 KLQR
+412 

>member
-1 MIQNDRSFTF
+1 MIPNDRSFTF

-40 FVIGLVVAYFLDPV
+40 FFAGLVVAYFLDPV

-91 GNELAEMGRTVSKMA
+91 GNELADMGRTVSKMA
-106 ANTELAQAAKEHLP
+106 SNTELAQAAKEHLP
-120 ENVWEEV
+120 ENVWEEL

-151 TAKNLLPG
+151 TAKKLLPG
-159 AWGVLSGAANVLTFI
+159 VWGVLSGAANVLTFI
-174 TGILVIMLYVV
+174 TGLLVIMLYVV

-201 LPPSIRDDVSGFV
+201 LPPSMRDDVSRFV

-242 FSTIGLPLAILMGIF
+242 FSIIGLPLAILMGIF

-280 LKALEQGDNFL
+280 LKALEQGDNFF

-349 LTCLGLD
+349 LTCLGLIYYRRY
-356 LLSPLSLEIRT
+356 LWKLEPA
-367 GGRTLE
+367 G
-373 EQGIEEPVVQKKPLR
+373 EPSEIKK
-388 IALYESPTP
+388 
-397 NINDS
+397 
-402 LISGY
+402 
-407 LSTTD
+407 
-412 KLQR
+412 